1 MYTLIFG
8 SVSGLFHKWDLATID
23 NHIFKLHY
31 RATVIILLSAAALVT
46 SRQFIGDPIDCMS
59 DSMSSG
65 IMDIYCWIHSTYS
78 VNGKFN
84 GTKGVDWPH
93 PGLGEDDVGGAGG
106 GATHHKFYQW
116 VTFVLTLQAGMFY
129 LPRLLWKTAEGGV
142 MKIITSG
149 LTDITAFMDKG
160 ARRDGVELIA
170 KYYNVEPSRRGT
182 YFMKFVF
189 CEVLNLVNVLGQI
202 YFTDLFLGFQF
213 TQFGRDVLSQSELDL
228 NTRED
233 PMHRV
238 FPKVAKCRFNKYGPS
253 GSIQTHDAL
262 CVLPINIINEKI
274 YIFLYFWFVFLGAV
288 SAAWLLYRL
297 LTIFSR
303 DLRVNIIHF
312 RSDRMV
318 PKELIS
324 AALSNPRH
332 STTEK
337 LGDYLLLYFIT
348 KNVNPLIIK
357 DVFEKIV
364 PQKYIGTG
372 TEEELAALH
381 KSSAPEMTENDAL

>member
-1 MYTLIFG
+1 MCP
-8 SVSGLFHKWDLATID
+8 
-23 NHIFKLHY
+23 Y
-31 RATVIILLSAAALVT
+31 R
-46 SRQFIGDPIDCMS
+46 R
-59 DSMSSG
+59 
-65 IMDIYCWIHSTYS
+65 
-78 VNGKFN
+78 
-84 GTKGVDWPH
+84 
-93 PGLGEDDVGGAGG
+93 
-106 GATHHKFYQW
+106 
-116 VTFVLTLQAGMFY
+116 
-129 LPRLLWKTAEGGV
+129 
-142 MKIITSG
+142 
-149 LTDITAFMDKG
+149 
-160 ARRDGVELIA
+160 
-170 KYYNVEPSRRGT
+170 PSRRGT

-238 FPKVAKCRFNKYGPS
+238 FPKVAKVKSYIYYIITLYFNSQEMLPMASGFSCLYLHWHCLIVLMYLFAFQCRFNKYGPS

-297 LTIFSR
+297 LTIFSK

-318 PKELIS
+318 RNIFSYMPYI
-324 AALSNPRH
+324 
-332 STTEK
+332 
-337 LGDYLLLYFIT
+337 YFHF
-348 KNVNPLIIK
+348 II
-357 DVFEKIV
+357 
-364 PQKYIGTG
+364 PG
-372 TEEELAALH
+372 
-381 KSSAPEMTENDAL
+381 P